1 MTNDPGE
8 IPVTVNTSTCRF
20 EATLEGDTAFID
32 FELHR
37 DTIIFTHA
45 EVPARLGGRGIAS
58 AIARSALEY
67 AKHEQLKV
75 IPLCPFVATYI
86 RKHKEYQ
93 TLVPKAFLKTL
104 TAP

>member
-1 MTNDPGE
+1 MSNDPGD
-8 IPVTVNTSTCRF
+8 IPVTVNSSARRF
-20 EATLEGDTAFID
+20 EVTLDGDTAFID
-32 FELHR
+32 YELHR
-37 DTIIFTHA
+37 ETIIFTHA
-45 EVPARLGGRGIAS
+45 EVPARLSGRGIAS

-93 TLVPKAFLKTL
+93 PLVPKAFLKKL
-104 TAP
+104 TAT